1 MGVWVCTR
9 SLAIGDVGDEGHE
22 AGTAEELG
30 DKDGG
35 VGLGLGGVY
44 PLQALSKHA
53 VVAAT
58 LSKNPAAIT
67 THLRH
72 IHFTERERE
81 RERERVVKLEE
92 RRGFEEGI

>member
-44 PLQALSKHA
+44 PLQALSKH
-53 VVAAT
+53 VAAT